1 MVGLCGKCMV
11 VSCCCFFILNRILK
25 GQQVNLAL
33 GDSVSK
39 ISPVLFN
46 EIIVDPSLNHQ

>member
-11 VSCCCFFILNRILK
+11 VSCVFFILNRILK

-33 GDSVSK
+33 SDSVSK